1 MLGWPPGGCSPG
13 GAPSCGSLYHPWQLV
28 ELKGRMDFPRTRAGE
43 RREWGIAVEEM
54 GQGRQ
59 GCLYVVDENETR
71 YQEVTLSV

>member
-1 MLGWPPGGCSPG
+1 
-13 GAPSCGSLYHPWQLV
+13 
-28 ELKGRMDFPRTRAGE
+28 MDFPRTRAGE